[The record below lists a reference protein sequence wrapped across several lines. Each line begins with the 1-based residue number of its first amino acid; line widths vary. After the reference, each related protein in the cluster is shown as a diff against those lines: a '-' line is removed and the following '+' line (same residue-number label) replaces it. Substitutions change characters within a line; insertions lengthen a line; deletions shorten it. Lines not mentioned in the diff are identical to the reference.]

1 MHTMQISVV
10 IPSYNAQEQL
20 PDTLAALR
28 AQKTDVAYEVVVVD
42 CSEGNAVE
50 SLCRSDPRVVF
61 HKESKRFNPGEGR
74 NIGARIAR
82 GELLV
87 FVDSDVVLEPCALEE
102 AYRFYRDGK
111 KIFGGALELNVG
123 KGSSVSSYFEHFF
136 FNHESQ
142 RRRSVQRRSN
152 LSSALMVFER
162 DTFLGAGGFKDI
174 PRMQDT
180 ELTERLVRE
189 GFELYFN
196 PRVVGLQTQDA
207 PFDKVLRKIFINGKN
222 LYFIRYRDKPLA
234 QKMALAALLPMIS
247 SAKILRIIARHLR
260 YQAEREKLIAFGL
273 APLLGLGGMYWMI
286 GFYRSLL
293 FGGGI
298 STKRD

>member
-1 MHTMQISVV
+1 MQISVV
-10 IPSYNAQEQL
+10 IPSYNSQAQL

-42 CSEGNAVE
+42 CSEGDAVE
-50 SLCRSDPRVVF
+50 SLCRSDPKVVF
-61 HKESKRFNPGEGR
+61 HKENKRFNPGEGR

-82 GELLV
+82 GQLLV
-87 FVDSDVVLEPCALEE
+87 FVDSDVVLEPGALEE
-102 AYRFYRDGK
+102 AYRFYQEGK

-136 FNHESQ
+136 FLHEYQ
-142 RRRSVQRRSN
+142 RGRKVQRRSN
-152 LSSALMVFER
+152 LSSALLAFER
-162 DTFLGAGGFKDI
+162 ETFLRVGGFKDI

-196 PRVVGLQTQDA
+196 PHVVGLHTQEA
-207 PFDKVLRKIFINGKN
+207 PFHKVLRKIFINGKN
-222 LYFIRYRDKPLA
+222 LYFIRYQDKSPA
-234 QKMALAALLPMIS
+234 QKMALAVLLPVIS
-247 SAKILRIIARHLR
+247 SAKTLRIIMRNLR
-260 YQAEREKLIAFGL
+260 YQAEKDKLIVLGL
-273 APLLGLGGMYWMI
+273 APLLSLGGMYWMA
-286 GFYRSLL
+286 GFYQSLL